1 MKICAERC
9 RMDLFQFNSTSFWL
23 GVFGTL
29 VLSIIANLITPD
41 RKSII
46 NLYKNWQA
54 RRSFV
59 KAQKRILELEKQL
72 ELVRNNRNSKELF
85 QSFMLKQLF

>member
-1 MKICAERC
+1 
-9 RMDLFQFNSTSFWL
+9 MDLFQFNSTSFWL